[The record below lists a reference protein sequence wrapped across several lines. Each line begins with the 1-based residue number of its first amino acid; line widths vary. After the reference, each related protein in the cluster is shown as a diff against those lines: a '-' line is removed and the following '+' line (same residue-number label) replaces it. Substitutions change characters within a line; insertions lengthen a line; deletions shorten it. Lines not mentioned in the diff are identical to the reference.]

1 MRMKSGEVILNRRY
15 TVIRKVSKRLGT
27 VMTIMFLHV
36 HGQRD
41 LVETIA
47 TLIITNP
54 TPSLIDGVYRLPRP
68 YLDCRGV
75 SDCSHVDDDIL

>member
-1 MRMKSGEVILNRRY
+1 MRMKSGKVILNRRY

-41 LVETIA
+41 LVETSYS
-47 TLIITNP
+47 N
-54 TPSLIDGVYRLPRP
+54 YYQP
-68 YLDCRGV
+68 YP
-75 SDCSHVDDDIL
+75 